1 METSLDLGFS
11 GLGNFE
17 IVNSLSAV
25 GFTSDVLSIYE
36 EDQSRRDHGV
46 TGKFDS
52 NLNFQLIQYKI
63 WSNW

>member
-46 TGKFDS
+46 TGF
-52 NLNFQLIQYKI
+52 LCATFLV
-63 WSNW
+63 